1 MAVKLRL
8 KRIGRRK
15 RPFYRIVAI
24 DSRTRRDGAEIER
37 LGWFDPLRTDVAVE
51 LKEER
56 IIHWLKQGAQPSETV
71 NNILKEMGLKYKI
84 HLMEEGKSEE
94 QIASLLTE
102 WQLRQ
107 EENRA
112 RQLAKKETK
121 KQAAIKA
128 KEAEV
133 AEAQAEESEAPV
145 EDRAVEEAPSE
156 SSVEEDTSSEETE

>member
-71 NNILKEMGLKYKI
+71 NNILKKMGLKYKI

-112 RQLAKKETK
+112 RQLEKKESKTCSNNQTTK
-121 KQAAIKA
+121 
-128 KEAEV
+128 
-133 AEAQAEESEAPV
+133 
-145 EDRAVEEAPSE
+145 
-156 SSVEEDTSSEETE
+156 